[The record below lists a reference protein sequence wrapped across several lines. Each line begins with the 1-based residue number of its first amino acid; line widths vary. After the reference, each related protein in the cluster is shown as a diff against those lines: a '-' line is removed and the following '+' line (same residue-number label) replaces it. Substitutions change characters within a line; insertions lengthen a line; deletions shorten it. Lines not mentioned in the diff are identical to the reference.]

1 MANLV
6 IDVSS
11 YQPDTLDFFKAAVKK
26 GVKAVVVK
34 ITEGSNP
41 GTAYVNPKAKKQI
54 SNAKKAGLKVH
65 GYHFADFNG
74 TQDAKNEAA
83 WFIKNAKACGLK
95 SDSVMVLDIENSSI
109 NSSPATA
116 DAKAFLSAVKAAG
129 YPKVAIYSMRSW
141 FTTGRLSSSIA
152 PVWVAEYGVKRPGM
166 TGFKSWQ
173 FTNSLVIDGV
183 KTDASADYG
192 LFTGTDKAG
201 TDKAP
206 KKLKKSSALTWHK
219 EKATFTAG
227 ANINMRSLPSTSAS
241 IKAVLQK
248 GQSVKYDAWTKNE
261 GYTWIR
267 QPRSGGG
274 YYFLAVRDKSGAFGS
289 FK

>member
-1 MANLV
+1 MSNLV

-11 YQPDTLDFFKAAVKK
+11 YQPDTEDFFKAAAKK

-54 SNAKKAGLKVH
+54 ANAKKAGLKVH

-74 TQDAKNEAA
+74 VQDAKAEAA
-83 WFIKNAKACGLK
+83 WFVKNAKACGLK
-95 SDSVMVLDIENSSI
+95 SDSIMVLDIENSTV
-109 NSSPATA
+109 NANPATA

-129 YPKVAIYSMRSW
+129 YPKVAVYSMRSW
-141 FTTGRLSSSIA
+141 FTSGRLSSAIA
-152 PVWVAEYGVKRPGM
+152 PVWVAEYGVSKPKMAGY
-166 TGFKSWQ
+166 KAWQ
-173 FTNSLVIDGV
+173 FTDSLVINGI
-183 KTDASADYG
+183 KTDASYDYSF
-192 LFTGTDKAG
+192 FTGTEKTPKAS
-201 TDKAP
+201 
-206 KKLKKSSALTWHK
+206 KKSSGLTWYA

-227 ANINMRSLPSTSAS
+227 ANINMRAKPSTAAE
-241 IKAVLQK
+241 IKAVLKK

-267 QPRSGGG
+267 QPRSSGG
-274 YYFLAVRDKSGAFGS
+274 YYYLAVRDSSGAFGS

>member
-11 YQPDTLDFFKAAVKK
+11 YQPDTLDFFKAAAKK
-26 GVKAVVVK
+26 GVKAVIVK

-41 GTAYVNPKAKKQI
+41 GTAYINPKAKKQI
-54 SNAKKAGLKVH
+54 ANAKKAGLKVH
-65 GYHFADFNG
+65 GYHFADFRG
-74 TQDAKNEAA
+74 TQDAKAEAA
-83 WFIKNAKACGLK
+83 WFIKNAKECGLT

-129 YPKVAIYSMRSW
+129 FPKVAIYSMRSW
-141 FTTGRLSSSIA
+141 FTSGRLSSSIA
-152 PVWVAEYGVKRPGM
+152 PVWVAEYGVSNPHM
-166 TGFKSWQ
+166 TGFRAWQ
-173 FTNSLVIDGV
+173 YTDALVIDGV

-192 LFTGTDKAG
+192 LFTGPDKKQKS
-201 TDKAP
+201 T
-206 KKLKKSSALTWHK
+206 KKNSGLTWHA

-227 ANINMRSLPSTSAS
+227 ANINMRELPSTSAK
-241 IKAVLQK
+241 IKAVLKK
-248 GQSVKYDAWTKNE
+248 GQSVKYNAWTKNE

>member
-1 MANLV
+1 MSNLV

-11 YQPDTLDFFKAAVKK
+11 YQPDTEEFFKAAAKK
-26 GVKAVVVK
+26 GAKAVIVK

-54 SNAKKAGLKVH
+54 ANARKAGLKVH

-74 TQDAKNEAA
+74 AADAKAEAA
-83 WFIKNAKACGLK
+83 WFVKNAKACGLK
-95 SDSVMVLDIENSSI
+95 SDSVMALDIENSAV
-109 NSSPATA
+109 NSNPATA

-129 YPKVAIYSMRSW
+129 FPKVAIYSMRSW
-141 FTTGRLSSSIA
+141 FTFGRLSASIA
-152 PVWVAEYGVKRPGM
+152 PIWVAEYGVSKPHM
-166 TGFKSWQ
+166 TGFKAWQ
-173 FTNSLVIDGV
+173 YTNSLVIDGV
-183 KTDASADYG
+183 KTDASYDYG
-192 LFTGTDKAG
+192 LFTSTK
-201 TDKAP
+201 KAP
-206 KKLKKSSALTWHK
+206 KTNKKSSGLTWHK

-227 ANINMRSLPSTSAS
+227 ANINMRALPSTSAE
-241 IKAVLQK
+241 IKSVLKK

-261 GYTWIR
+261 VYTWIR

-274 YYFLAVRDKSGAFGS
+274 YYYLAVRDKSGAFGS

>member
-1 MANLV
+1 MSNLV

-11 YQPDTLDFFKAAVKK
+11 YQPDTLEFFKAAAKK
-26 GVKAVVVK
+26 GAKAVIVK

-54 SNAKKAGLKVH
+54 ASAKKAGLKVH

-74 TQDAKNEAA
+74 TQDAKAEAA
-83 WFIKNAKACGLK
+83 WFVKNAKACGLK
-95 SDSVMVLDIENSSI
+95 SDSVMVLDIENSAV
-109 NSSPATA
+109 NSNPATA

-129 YPKVAIYSMRSW
+129 FPKVAIYSMRSW
-141 FTTGRLSSSIA
+141 FTSGRLSSKIA
-152 PVWVAEYGVKRPGM
+152 PVWVAEYGVNKPHM
-166 TGFKSWQ
+166 TDYKAWQ
-173 FTNSLVIDGV
+173 FTDSLVIDGV

-192 LFTGTDKAG
+192 LFTGKS
-201 TDKAP
+201 KAP
-206 KKLKKSSALTWHK
+206 KTNKKSEKSGSLVWHK
-219 EKATFTAG
+219 EKATFTAD
-227 ANINMRSLPSTSAS
+227 ANINMRSLPSTSAE
-241 IKAVLQK
+241 IKAVLKK

-267 QPRSGGG
+267 QPRSGG
-274 YYFLAVRDKSGAFGS
+274 YYYLAVRDKGGAFGS

>member
-1 MANLV
+1 MSNLV

-11 YQPDTLDFFKAAVKK
+11 YQPDTEEFFKAAAKK
-26 GVKAVVVK
+26 GAKAVIVK

-54 SNAKKAGLKVH
+54 ASAKKAGLKVH

-74 TQDAKNEAA
+74 TQDAKAEAA
-83 WFIKNAKACGLK
+83 WFVKNAKACGLK
-95 SDSVMVLDIENSSI
+95 SDSVMVLDIENSAV
-109 NSSPATA
+109 NSNPATA
-116 DAKAFLSAVKAAG
+116 DAKAFLSAVKVAG
-129 YPKVAIYSMRSW
+129 FPKVAIYSMRSW
-141 FTTGRLSSSIA
+141 FTSGRLSSKIA
-152 PVWVAEYGVKRPGM
+152 PVWVAEYGVNKTHM
-166 TGFKSWQ
+166 TDYKAWQ
-173 FTNSLVIDGV
+173 FTDSLVIDGF

-192 LFTGTDKAG
+192 LFTGKS
-201 TDKAP
+201 KAP
-206 KKLKKSSALTWHK
+206 NKGAKSSLPTLTWHA

-227 ANINMRSLPSTSAS
+227 ANINMRSLPSTSAE
-241 IKAVLQK
+241 IKAVLKK

-274 YYFLAVRDKSGAFGS
+274 YYYLAVRDKSGAFGS

>member
-1 MANLV
+1 MSNLV

-11 YQPDTLDFFKAAVKK
+11 YQPDTEEFFKATAKK

-54 SNAKKAGLKVH
+54 ASAKKAGLKVH

-74 TQDAKNEAA
+74 QEDAKNEAA
-83 WFIKNAKACGLK
+83 WFVKNAKACGLGP
-95 SDSVMVLDIENSSI
+95 DSVMVLDIENSGV
-109 NSSPATA
+109 NANPATA

-129 YPKVAIYSMRSW
+129 YPRTAVYSMRSW
-141 FTTGRLSSSIA
+141 FTSGRLSTNIA
-152 PVWVAEYGVKRPGM
+152 PVWVAEYGVSKPGI
-166 TGFKSWQ
+166 KDYKAWQ
-173 FTNSLVIDGV
+173 FTDSLVIDGV

-192 LFTGTDKAG
+192 LFTGTDKKQNS
-201 TDKAP
+201 TT
-206 KKLKKSSALTWHK
+206 KKSSGLTWHK
-219 EKATFTAG
+219 EKATFTAS

-241 IKAVLQK
+241 IKAVLKK
-248 GQSVKYDAWTKNE
+248 GQSVNYDAWTKNE

-274 YYFLAVRDKSGAFGS
+274 YYYLAVRDKSGAFGS

>member
-1 MANLV
+1 MSNLV

-11 YQPDTLDFFKAAVKK
+11 YQPDTEEFFKAAAKK
-26 GVKAVVVK
+26 GAKAVVVK

-54 SNAKKAGLKVH
+54 ASAKKAGLKVH

-74 TQDAKNEAA
+74 QTDAKAEAD
-83 WFIKNAKACGLK
+83 WFVKNAKACGLK
-95 SDSVMVLDIENSSI
+95 SDSVMVLDIENSTVNANPS
-109 NSSPATA
+109 TA

-129 YPKVAIYSMRSW
+129 FKNVAIYSMRSW
-141 FTTGRLSSSIA
+141 FTSSRVSSSIA
-152 PVWVAEYGVKRPGM
+152 PVWVAEYGVSKPHM
-166 TGFKSWQ
+166 TDYKAWQ
-173 FTNSLVIDGV
+173 YTDALVIDGV

-192 LFTGTDKAG
+192 LFTGADRKEKST
-201 TDKAP
+201 
-206 KKLKKSSALTWHK
+206 KKSSGLTWHK

-227 ANINMRSLPSTSAS
+227 ASINMRALPSTSAE
-241 IKAVLQK
+241 IKAVLKK
-248 GQSVKYDAWTKNE
+248 GQSVKYDAWTTSG

-267 QPRSGGG
+267 QPRSGG
-274 YYFLAVRDKSGAFGS
+274 YYYLAVRDKSGAFGT

>member
-11 YQPDTLDFFKAAVKK
+11 YQPDTLDFFKAAAKK

-54 SNAKKAGLKVH
+54 ANAKKAGLKVH

-74 TQDAKNEAA
+74 QADAKAEAA

-95 SDSVMVLDIENSSI
+95 ADSVMVLDIENASI
-109 NSSPATA
+109 NSNPATA
-116 DAKAFLSAVKAAG
+116 DAKAFLSAVKKAG

-141 FTTGRLSSSIA
+141 FTSGRLSDSIA
-152 PVWVAEYGVKRPGM
+152 PVWVAEYGVKKPAM
-166 TGFKSWQ
+166 ADFKAWQ
-173 FTNSLVIDGV
+173 FTDSLVIDGV
-183 KTDASADYG
+183 KTDASYDYG
-192 LFTGTDKAG
+192 LFTGKKKASKTG
-201 TDKAP
+201 A
-206 KKLKKSSALTWHK
+206 KSSFPTLIWHK
-219 EKATFTAG
+219 EHATFTAG
-227 ANINMRSLPSTSAS
+227 ANINMRESPSTSAK
-241 IKAVLQK
+241 IKAVLKK
-248 GQSVKYDAWTKNE
+248 GQSVKYDAWTTNE
-261 GYTWIR
+261 DYTWIR

-289 FK
+289 FE

>member
-1 MANLV
+1 MSNLV

-11 YQPDTLDFFKAAVKK
+11 YQPDTEEFFKAAAKK
-26 GVKAVVVK
+26 GVKAVIVK

-54 SNAKKAGLKVH
+54 ANAKKAGLKVH
-65 GYHFADFNG
+65 GYHFADFRG
-74 TQDAKNEAA
+74 TADAKAEAA
-83 WFIKNAKACGLK
+83 WFIKNAKACGL
-95 SDSVMVLDIENSSI
+95 SPNSVMVLDIENSAV
-109 NSSPATA
+109 NANPATA

-129 YPKVAIYSMRSW
+129 FPKVAVYSMRSW
-141 FTTGRLSSSIA
+141 FTSGRLSSSIA
-152 PVWVAEYGVKRPGM
+152 PVWVAEYGVNKPHM
-166 TGFKSWQ
+166 TEYKAWQ
-173 FTNSLVIDGV
+173 YTDALVIDGA

-192 LFTGTDKAG
+192 FFTGPDKKQKS
-201 TDKAP
+201 T
-206 KKLKKSSALTWHK
+206 KKNSGLTWHA

-227 ANINMRSLPSTSAS
+227 ANINMRALPSTNSE

-248 GQSVKYDAWTKNE
+248 GQSVKCDAWTKNE

-274 YYFLAVRDKSGAFGS
+274 YYYLAVRDSRGAFGS